1 MAEATIKSKPS
12 GKPETVTAPAR
23 QSNPPRAMK
32 STWKVP
38 DRLKNSKY
46 SDRATALPYEWDLL
60 YTVGDGKAKHF
71 VAGGTANVADTS
83 RQVNLDNFPY
93 KVKRKVSGAN
103 KMVNIDRAEFWPNKK
118 RFLKKVTFRI
128 RGSNSKGKGGWAS
141 AERKF
146 TPPKKPTISARTHHE
161 DQNIVTFTV
170 TADAGTGY
178 AERYDTWV
186 RVTMYNS
193 ATGKTTKPV
202 DGRFTGTSNA
212 YTVSVPD
219 RYSIQAGQYIS
230 LKIEA
235 WSRGYAGNSEV
246 AGPAWHVIGFPNS
259 PVIKDVLV
267 PKPVNADTK
276 VVVKIETK
284 KSSSRPVDRV
294 LLEALVDTDAASAA
308 EAISRSDD
316 WEATG
321 AVGSGDCTA
330 LVADAGDIMPSAGK
344 HTWIRV
350 KAWHDIE
357 GVYYSNSV
365 PREMAELAWDAPTAA
380 DDACEILSAE
390 PGADGESA
398 VVVVAWDKGEDDST
412 GTELSWS
419 DSESAWRSTEPP
431 KTFEFG
437 NDWNEN
443 GDEEDRDGW
452 TKWATVII
460 AGLSEATTHV
470 KARRFLDPADG
481 ERTYGP
487 YCPVATITPAEMPST
502 AVLLAPSAVPLGS
515 SATFTW
521 TFDSPSPQ
529 RSWQLLVGDHVLA
542 EGEDAYGSK
551 TVEWEQIAD
560 AVEIAESSTI
570 AVRVAVSTGG
580 GSVESEEC
588 EVRVVDPPSLTMA
601 APQTLTEQPLQIQL
615 STDDPQAVVVVK
627 VTSQG
632 NSGGPGGSPAQV
644 AGDTVWSALVD
655 PEWEGSGTPVVYS
668 CTVTLPED
676 RPFHHDA
683 LYAVE
688 AVARNDETGLSS
700 EPASAEF
707 SVEWAHRATVP
718 PDTVSVTPET
728 YVDGEGRIVRRA
740 TIALAEA
747 DGMAETDTYEIY
759 RVTGDG
765 AVLIA
770 SGLGHTEA
778 VVDDFAPFGSDEHA
792 YRVACRTA
800 DGDAEFTEYPY
811 ELACN
816 RLRFDFDGTYVECP
830 YDVSAQDG
838 YAKDFESLALLDGSI
853 TGDWNEAV
861 SRRASLSTRMIR
873 FTDAAQIALVRRLA
887 RHAGPVFV
895 RTPDGSAYEANV
907 DVSGIGDVRRE
918 NAIDVA
924 FDAVEIG
931 LTSEFMPSP
940 AEMANA
946 EQVAALEEEVG

>member
-12 GKPETVTAPAR
+12 GTPATVTAPAR
-23 QSNPPRAMK
+23 QSNPVRAMK

-60 YTVGDGKAKHF
+60 YTVGDGKPKHF
-71 VAGGTANVADTS
+71 TATGTASVSDTS
-83 RQVNLDNFPY
+83 RQVNLDNFPH
-93 KVKRKVSGAN
+93 KVKRGSS
-103 KMVNIDRAEFWPNKK
+103 MVNIDRNEFYPNKK

-128 RGSNSKGKGGWAS
+128 RGANSKGRGRWAS

-146 TPPKKPTISARTHHE
+146 TAPKKPTISARTHHE

-170 TADAGTGY
+170 TADAGAGY
-178 AERYDTWV
+178 AERYDTRV

-193 ATGKTTKPV
+193 STGETTKPV
-202 DGRFTGTSNA
+202 DGTFTGTSKA

-219 RYSIQAGQYIS
+219 RYSIQAGQHIS

-235 WSRGYAGNSEV
+235 WSRGYAGDSEV
-246 AGPAWHVIGFPNS
+246 AGPAWHVIGYPNS
-259 PVIKDVLV
+259 PVIKDVSV

-276 VVVKIETK
+276 VVVKIDTK
-284 KSSSRPVDRV
+284 KSSTRPVDRV

-308 EAISRSDD
+308 EATSPADAT
-316 WEATG
+316 WEPTG

-330 LVADAGDIMPSAGK
+330 LVADAGDITPGAGK
-344 HTWIRV
+344 RTWIRV

-357 GVYYSNSV
+357 GVYYSNSA
-365 PREMAELAWDAPTAA
+365 PREMTELAWDAPTAA
-380 DDACEILSAE
+380 DDACEILSSE

-398 VVVVAWDKGEDDST
+398 VVVVAWDRGEDDST

-419 DSESAWRSTEPP
+419 DSENAWRSTEPP
-431 KTFEFG
+431 KKFEFG

-443 GDEEDRDGW
+443 GDEAEDRGGW
-452 TKWATVII
+452 SKWATVII
-460 AGLSEATTHV
+460 AGLSEETTHV
-470 KARRFLDPADG
+470 KARRFLDPVDG
-481 ERTYGP
+481 DRTYGP

-502 AVLLAPSAVPLGS
+502 AVLLAPPAVPLGS
-515 SATFTW
+515 SATFSW

-551 TVEWEQIAD
+551 TVGWEQLAD
-560 AVEIAESSTI
+560 AVEISGSSTI

-580 GSVESEEC
+580 GSVESNEC
-588 EVRVVDPPSLTMA
+588 EVRVVDPPSLA
-601 APQTLTEQPLQIQL
+601 LAVPQVLDEQPLQVAL
-615 STDDPQAVVVVK
+615 TTDDPQAVVVVK

-632 NSGGPGGSPAQV
+632 NGGGPDGSPPQA
-644 AGDTVWSALVD
+644 AGDTVWSSLVA
-655 PEWEGSGTPVVYS
+655 PEWEASGTPGTFS
-668 CTVTLPED
+668 CSVTLPED
-676 RPFHHDA
+676 RPFHHGA
-683 LYAVE
+683 SYSVE

-700 EPASAEF
+700 ETAASEF
-707 SVEWAHRATVP
+707 AVEWSHRAPVP
-718 PDTVSVTPET
+718 PDTVSVTPAT
-728 YVDGEGRIVRRA
+728 VVDEEGRIIRRA
-740 TIALAEA
+740 TVSLAEA
-747 DGMAETDTYEIY
+747 DGMAATDTYEVY

-765 AVLIA
+765 PVLIA
-770 SGLGHTEA
+770 SGLGHAEE
-778 VVDDFAPFGSDEHA
+778 VVDDFAPFGSGEHG
-792 YRVACRTA
+792 YRVVCRTA
-800 DGDAEFTEYPY
+800 DGDAESSEYPY
-811 ELACN
+811 ELACSS
-816 RLRFDFDGTYVECP
+816 LRFDFDGTYVECP
-830 YDVSAQDG
+830 YDVSLQDG
-838 YAKDFESLALLDGSI
+838 YTKDFESLALLDGSV

-861 SRRASLSTRMIR
+861 TRRASLSTRMIR
-873 FTDAAQIALVRRLA
+873 FTDAGQIARVRRLA

-907 DVSGIGDVRRE
+907 DVSGIGDVRKE
-918 NAIDVA
+918 SAIDVA

-940 AEMANA
+940 AETANA